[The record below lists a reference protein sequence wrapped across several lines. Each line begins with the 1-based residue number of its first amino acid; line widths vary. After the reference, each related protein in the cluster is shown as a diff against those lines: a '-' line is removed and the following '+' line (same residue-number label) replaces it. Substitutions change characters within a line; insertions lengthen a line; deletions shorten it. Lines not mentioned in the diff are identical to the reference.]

1 MYHGDLYCSFHGA
14 LIYANGCNKKGII
27 MFYAI
32 LERETGKSHVVE
44 CDNEDKLRCYNRERY
59 AIVPVDP
66 PVSTKDRR
74 FNGSIRES
82 IDPVETL
89 KPAERKYPKVRQFTA
104 YTIIEG

>member
-1 MYHGDLYCSFHGA
+1 
-14 LIYANGCNKKGII
+14 

-32 LERETGKSHVVE
+32 LERETGKSHIVE
-44 CDNEDKLRCYNRERY
+44 CNNESSLRCYNREKY

-66 PVSTKDRR
+66 PVNTKDHRV
-74 FNGSIRES
+74 NGHIRES

-89 KPAERKYPKVRQFTA
+89 KPADRKYPKARIWVG